1 MFLDL
6 LHSDVC
12 CASRDGCVPTGPH
25 VCWEPTFVLM
35 SISTHRVPS
44 PSHLYFPCKL
54 NEFVT
59 MLDEFFVFLDLLHS
73 DVCCTPRDGGV
84 PTGPHVCREPTF
96 VLIPITAPSPSH
108 LYILCKVKLILIYY
122 HAC

>member
-12 CASRDGCVPTGPH
+12 CTPSDGGVRTGPH
-25 VCWEPTFVLM
+25 VCREPTFVLM
-35 SISTHRVPS
+35 PISAPS

-54 NEFVT
+54 NEFGTILVK
-59 MLDEFFVFLDLLHS
+59 FFVFLDLLHS

-96 VLIPITAPSPSH
+96 VLMPISAPSPSH
-108 LYILCKVKLILIYY
+108 LYFPCMINEFVTML
-122 HAC
+122 A